1 MEYKLG
7 VVGSPIEHSL
17 SPEIHSIFAQQLNIK
32 ISYEKFLVKT
42 GELSSFCDHFFDNPN
57 ALGLNVTLPLK
68 KEALE
73 LEANRS
79 NIVKKIYS
87 ANTIKKSNESLYL
100 HSTDG
105 QGLVNDLVEKG
116 ITIKDKK
123 ILILGAGG
131 SAMSIIPAISGSNPS
146 CIEIANRTE
155 ENAKKFIVQFGES
168 VSLHEYKLEP
178 EVIINC
184 TSAGHDSSVPEF
196 FKNLKISKDCILYDL
211 SYGSP
216 HKPTRNWFKKYSQYI
231 YSGEGM
237 LVEQAALSFE
247 YWFGKKPTT
256 KNIIKEML

>member
-7 VVGSPIEHSL
+7 VVGYPIEHSL
-17 SPEIHSIFAQQLNIK
+17 SPKIHSIFAQQLNIK
-32 ISYEKFLVKT
+32 ISYQKYLVDT
-42 GELSSFCDHFFDNPN
+42 GELSSFCNQFFDNPN

-79 NIVKKIYS
+79 DIVNEIHS

-105 QGLVNDLVEKG
+105 QGLVNDLNEKG
-116 ITIKDKK
+116 IFINDKK

-131 SAMSIIPAISGSNPS
+131 SAASIIPAISSFNPK
-146 CIEIANRTE
+146 CIEIANRSE
-155 ENAKKFIVQFGES
+155 ENAKKLIYQFGES

-178 EVIINC
+178 DLIINC
-184 TSAGHDSSVPEF
+184 SSAGHYSSVPEF
-196 FKNLKISKDCILYDL
+196 FDSLQISKNCILYDL

-216 HKPTRNWFKKYSQYI
+216 HKPMREWFKKNSQYI

-247 YWFGKKPTT
+247 YWFGKKPT
-256 KNIIKEML
+256 KKKIIKETL

>member
-17 SPEIHSIFAQQLNIK
+17 SPKIHNIFAQQLNIK
-32 ISYEKFLVKT
+32 ISYEKYLVNT
-42 GELSSFCDHFFDNPN
+42 GELSSFCNQFFDNPN

-73 LEANRS
+73 LDAKKS
-79 NIVKKIYS
+79 NVVNKIHS

-105 QGLVNDLVEKG
+105 QGLINDLIEKG
-116 ITIKDKK
+116 ISIKDKK

-131 SAMSIIPAISGSNPS
+131 SAASIIPAISGFNPS
-146 CIEIANRTE
+146 SIGIANRSE
-155 ENAKKFIVQFGES
+155 ENAKKLICQFGES
-168 VSLHEYKLEP
+168 VSLHEYKLGP
-178 EVIINC
+178 DVIINC
-184 TSAGHDSSVPEF
+184 SSAGHDSSVPEF
-196 FKNLKISKDCILYDL
+196 FNNLKISEDCILYDL

-247 YWFGKKPTT
+247 YWFGKKPIT
-256 KNIIKEML
+256 KNIIKEIS